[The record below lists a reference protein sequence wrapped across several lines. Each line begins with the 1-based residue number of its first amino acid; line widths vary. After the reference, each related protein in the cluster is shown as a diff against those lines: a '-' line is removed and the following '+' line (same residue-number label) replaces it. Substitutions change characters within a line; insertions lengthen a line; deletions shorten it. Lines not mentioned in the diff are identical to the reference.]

1 MVSFNCFRDG
11 KCEWNKGLKDFA
23 AQFNEI
29 YSKDYSLSK
38 CLDIAGNKKQPEILL
53 ESSGN
58 KPIVIECKKIVYPK
72 NYYQQLRHIDNFFHY
87 FKIGFEAD
95 LKFILPQDFYV
106 LHINEITLCQYPKR
120 ELARL
125 AKEIILY
132 IKNNVDKFLTAE
144 MISIEDPIHCC
155 FRFDFKTENECNGIL
170 DKNKT
175 GLSLYRGITREYGK
189 EVEAE
194 KVIAEQLDEY
204 SNETKEKFQQYSD
217 CVKIFILELCG
228 IFFYIPQPKK
238 IIEILKNSK
247 IPHIADQIWLAVP
260 DNESENII
268 TYHRVV

>member
-1 MVSFNCFRDG
+1 MVSFNSFRDG

-38 CLDIAGNKKQPEILL
+38 CLDISGNKKQPEILL

-72 NYYQQLRHIDNFFHY
+72 NYYQQLRHINNFLHY
-87 FKIGFEAD
+87 FKIAFEAD

-106 LHINEITLCQYPKR
+106 LHINEITLYQYPKR

-155 FRFDFKTENECNGIL
+155 FRFDFRTENEWNDIL
-170 DKNKT
+170 DKTKT
-175 GLSLYRGITREYGK
+175 GLHLYYEITREYGQ

-194 KVIAEQLDEY
+194 KVIDKQLDEY

-268 TYHRVV
+268 TYHQVV